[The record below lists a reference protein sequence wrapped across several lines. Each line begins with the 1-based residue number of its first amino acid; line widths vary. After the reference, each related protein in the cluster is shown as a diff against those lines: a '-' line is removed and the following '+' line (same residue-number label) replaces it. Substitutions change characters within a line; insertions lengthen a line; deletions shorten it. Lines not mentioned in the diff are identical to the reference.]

1 MTLFILLLIVGGL
14 YVYARIIE
22 PGELNTDSTNVIV
35 PEDVS
40 EGTVVFFSD
49 THFGRYYNEDR
60 LDRIVTQING
70 QNPDIVIF
78 GGDLI
83 DNYNRDRSYLDTQAL
98 IEGLSK
104 IDARY
109 GKFAVYG
116 NHDYGGGAEQ
126 IYTQIMEESGFT
138 ILKNDTVQITEM
150 NLQITGYDDLLFGTT
165 PSGDYDL
172 SGGRFSLIVSHEPD
186 TADDISIPEDAVMV
200 SGHSHGGQITIPF
213 LTEFYLPDGATKYL
227 RGWYDNLGK
236 NSNISL
242 LVSRG
247 IGVTGLPFRFLSSP
261 EINVIHLV
269 HT

>member
-83 DNYNRDRSYLDTQAL
+83 DNYKRDRSYLDTQAL

-126 IYTQIMEESGFT
+126 I
-138 ILKNDTVQITEM
+138 
-150 NLQITGYDDLLFGTT
+150 GTT